1 MPRIPKVTRTIKGVK
16 ATTVFLDAKTEKCF
30 EKDIYL
36 SGTFK
41 SEKQMKKVIETLNDC
56 ESVKV
61 VYIKSTEPFSR
72 RYAMT
77 EQDFINQATEINTT
91 NESEE
96 E

>member
-16 ATTVFLDAKTEKCF
+16 ATTVFLDVKAEQSF
-30 EKDIYL
+30 ERDIYL

-41 SEKQMKKVIETLNDC
+41 SEKQMKKVIETMMDS
-56 ESVKV
+56 EIVKV
-61 VYIKSTEPFSR
+61 VYIKSTEPFSK

>member
-1 MPRIPKVTRTIKGVK
+1 MPRIPKVTRTIKGIK
-16 ATTVFLDAKTEKCF
+16 ATTVFLDIESEKCF
-30 EKDIYL
+30 ERDIYL

-41 SEKQMKKVIETLNDC
+41 SEKQMKKAIEMFNDC
-56 ESVKV
+56 ESIKV
-61 VYIKSTEPFSR
+61 VYVKSTEPFVK